1 MEQKEERLGSRQL
14 ADQLRAAIDRGEHEP
29 GEQLP
34 SYRDL
39 AAKYGLAINTVRDAV
54 RLLSQ
59 QGLVVVQQGRGA
71 FVAERTEEPLA
82 ETVRAARAELEDVR
96 KRLRAT
102 ADELSDV
109 ERRLSDVVDRIA
121 GSQ

>member
-1 MEQKEERLGSRQL
+1 MQQKQGRLGSRHL
-14 ADQLRAAIDRGEHEP
+14 ADQLRDAIDRGEHEP

-39 AAKYGLAINTVRDAV
+39 AAKYGLALNTVRDAV

-71 FVAERTEEPLA
+71 FVAERTEEPLD

-102 ADELSDV
+102 TDELSAV

-121 GSQ
+121 RSQ